1 MSLTVY
7 FDRIVFNADEVF
19 SKDKKNI
26 STVHELCTSQMVNIH
41 LCMIDV
47 DIVTKQY

>member
-26 STVHELCTSQMVNIH
+26 STVHELCTSQMVKHTSLHDRHRHSN
-41 LCMIDV
+41 
-47 DIVTKQY
+47 

>member
-19 SKDKKNI
+19 SKDKKNK
-26 STVHELCTSQMVNIH
+26 TFQLYMNYAH
-41 LCMIDV
+41 LRW
-47 DIVTKQY
+47 